1 MTNDDRGHCSSFS
14 CHIADSG
21 DVALTQLLVLVRDRK
36 RGLSALT
43 SDVDD
48 ERRLMSS
55 FGVWLPRRCERRG
68 TWWGLVHSVMWRG
81 RIVLER

>member
-1 MTNDDRGHCSSFS
+1 MTNDHRGHRSSFS
-14 CHIADSG
+14 CHVADSG

-43 SDVDD
+43 SDVNDQ
-48 ERRLMSS
+48 RRLMSS
-55 FGVWLPRRCERRG
+55 FGVWLPRRCGRRG
-68 TWWGLVHSVMWRG
+68 SWWGLIHLVTWRG